1 MCTFAIIL
9 QKLSYIIILYKQLLI
24 SDMKKILL
32 VALLAIFSLGSIY
45 AQSSMTDDQV
55 IRFIVKA
62 HEAGN
67 SQQQIVTKLVQKG
80 VDIEQIRRVRK
91 KYERMQ
97 KNEGMGSVQDKSLT
111 EDEQI
116 DARLRRN
123 NAKDKSELTTTEKL
137 KDEKL
142 SNKRKATKE
151 KYKKS
156 KRYISEDEQ
165 DMKAE
170 LDDFLPDSL
179 DLYDRMVIK
188 NYLKDKKIEE
198 GKSDKKVF
206 GRDIF
211 NNEELS
217 FEPNM
222 NIATPNNYV
231 LGAGDAVLIDIYG
244 ASQKTVEATVSP
256 DGFVVVEGFGPI
268 QVAGLTVSQAN
279 SRIRSQL
286 GARYSSSKIR
296 LSVGQT
302 RTITVN
308 VMGEVKTPG
317 TYTLAAFASVF
328 HALYMAGGPNDIGTL
343 RNIKVYRNNRLVST
357 VDVYDYILN
366 GKLSGNVRLGD
377 NDVIVVGAYDC
388 LVNVTGKV
396 KRPMYYEMKSTE
408 SVGTLINYAGGF
420 TGDAYRKSV
429 RIVRKSGSQ
438 YSIHNVNEF
447 DMASFRMAD
456 NDSVSVDSIIPRYSN
471 MVEIKGAV
479 FRPGMY
485 QIGDNIYSV
494 KTLLEHAEGVTEE
507 AFTAHAVMHRM
518 KADRTLEALSVD
530 IQGIMDGT
538 VADIPLKNEDV
549 LFIPTRIES
558 QVEQTIAIH
567 GEVQYPGTYKYAENE
582 TLEDFV
588 LQAGGLKESASM
600 HNVLISRRVS
610 NPHALTTD
618 SVLAQTFKFS
628 LKDGFVID
636 GQQSF
641 HLMPFD
647 EVYVRKSPGYFKQQ
661 NVTISGEIMFAGDYT
676 LTKKN
681 ERLSDLFHRAGGGT
695 DLAFIEGARL
705 QRKVN
710 EAERQRFEEIAKMQ
724 KAEKERVMQEIAINN
739 QRSIGE
745 MSQTVNIE
753 ELTEIPDY
761 YPVGIELDKAL
772 KNPGSDYDIV
782 LREGD
787 EIYVPSYN
795 GTVKING
802 EVMYPNSV
810 AFKDGK
816 SAKYYIKQAG
826 GYNRYAKKDMAYVI
840 YMNGT
845 VAKVSDGAKV
855 RPGCEIVVPQKA
867 MNRKMSITEYLAIG
881 SSAASVATM
890 AVTIANL
897 LK

>member
-1 MCTFAIIL
+1 
-9 QKLSYIIILYKQLLI
+9 
-24 SDMKKILL
+24 MKKILL
-32 VALLAIFSLGSIY
+32 TALFAILSLGSIY
-45 AQSSMTDDQV
+45 AQSTMTDDQV
-55 IRFIVKA
+55 IKFIVKE
-62 HEAGN
+62 HQAGS
-67 SQQQIVTKLVQKG
+67 SQQQIVTKLMQKG
-80 VDIEQIRRVRK
+80 VDIDQIRRVRK

-97 KNEGMGSVQDKSLT
+97 KNDGMGSIQDKSLT

-137 KDEKL
+137 QDEKL
-142 SNKRKATKE
+142 SKKRKATKD

-165 DMKAE
+165 EMKTE

-188 NYLKDKKIEE
+188 NYLRDKELEE
-198 GKSDKKVF
+198 GKTGKKVF

-211 NNEELS
+211 NNEELT

-256 DGFVVVEGFGPI
+256 DGFVVVEGYGPI
-268 QVAGLTVSQAN
+268 QVAGLTVAQAN

-343 RNIKVYRNNRLVST
+343 RNIKVYRNNRLIST

-388 LVNVTGKV
+388 LVNITGKV

-408 SVGTLINYAGGF
+408 SVGSLIDYAGGF

-438 YSIHNVNEF
+438 YSVHNVNEF

-456 NDSVSVDSIIPRYSN
+456 NDSVSVDSILPRYSN

-485 QIGDNIYSV
+485 QIGDDIYSV

-518 KADRTLEALSVD
+518 KPDRTLEALSVD
-530 IQGIMDGT
+530 VQGIMDGT

-558 QVEQTIAIH
+558 QVEQTITIH
-567 GEVQYPGTYKYAENE
+567 GEVQYPGTYKFADNE

-588 LQAGGLKESASM
+588 LQAGGLKETASM

-610 NPHALTTD
+610 NPNALTTD

-647 EVYVRKSPGYFKQQ
+647 EVYVRKSPGYYKQQ
-661 NVTISGEIMFAGDYT
+661 NVTIEGEIMFAGNYT

-681 ERLSDLFHRAGGGT
+681 ERLSDLFRRAGGGT
-695 DLAFIEGARL
+695 DLAYIEGARL
-705 QRKVN
+705 ERKVN
-710 EAERQRFEEIAKMQ
+710 EAERIRLEEIYRMRKE
-724 KAEKERVMQEIAINN
+724 EKERIMQETAINN
-739 QRSIGE
+739 NRSIA
-745 MSQTVNIE
+745 
-753 ELTEIPDY
+753 ELNMNAQAAKDGNDEDDFIEIPET
-761 YPVGIELDKAL
+761 YPVGIELDKAIA
-772 KNPGSDYDIV
+772 NPGCDEDIV

-787 EIYVPSYN
+787 RIFIPTYN

-810 AFKDGK
+810 AYHDGK
-816 SAKYYIKQAG
+816 NAKYYIKQAG
-826 GYNRYAKKDMAYVI
+826 GYNRYAKKNMAYVI

-845 VAKVSDGAKV
+845 VAKVSDGAKI

-867 MNRKMSITEYLAIG
+867 MTRKLTTQELLTIG
-881 SSAASVATM
+881 TSAASIATM
-890 AVTIANL
+890 IATLSNL
-897 LK
+897 LKK

>member
-1 MCTFAIIL
+1 
-9 QKLSYIIILYKQLLI
+9 
-24 SDMKKILL
+24 MKKILL
-32 VALLAIFSLGSIY
+32 TALFAILSLGSIY
-45 AQSSMTDDQV
+45 AQSTMTDDQV
-55 IRFIVKA
+55 IKFIVKE
-62 HEAGN
+62 HQTGS
-67 SQQQIVTKLVQKG
+67 SQQQIVTKLMQKG
-80 VDIEQIRRVRK
+80 VDIDQIRRVRK

-97 KNEGMGSVQDKSLT
+97 KNDGMGSIQDKSLT

-137 KDEKL
+137 QDEKL
-142 SNKRKATKE
+142 SKKRKATKD

-165 DMKAE
+165 EMKTE

-188 NYLKDKKIEE
+188 NYLRDKELEE
-198 GKSDKKVF
+198 GKTGKKVF

-211 NNEELS
+211 NNEELT

-256 DGFVVVEGFGPI
+256 DGFVVVEGYGPI
-268 QVAGLTVSQAN
+268 QVAGLTVAQAN

-343 RNIKVYRNNRLVST
+343 RNIKVYRNNRLIST

-388 LVNVTGKV
+388 LVNITGKV

-408 SVGTLINYAGGF
+408 SVGSLIDYAGGF

-438 YSIHNVNEF
+438 YSVHNVNEF

-456 NDSVSVDSIIPRYSN
+456 NDSVSVDSILPRYSN

-485 QIGDNIYSV
+485 QIGDDIYSV

-518 KADRTLEALSVD
+518 KPDRTLEALSVD

-538 VADIPLKNEDV
+538 VADIPLKNEAM

-558 QVEQTIAIH
+558 QVEQTITIH
-567 GEVQYPGTYKYAENE
+567 GEVQYPGTYKFADNE

-588 LQAGGLKESASM
+588 LQAGGLKETASM

-610 NPHALTTD
+610 NPNALTTD

-628 LKDGFVID
+628 LKDGFVI
-636 GQQSF
+636 
-641 HLMPFD
+641 
-647 EVYVRKSPGYFKQQ
+647 E
-661 NVTISGEIMFAGDYT
+661 NVTIEGEIMFAGNYT

-681 ERLSDLFHRAGGGT
+681 ERLSDLFRRAGGGT
-695 DLAFIEGARL
+695 DLAYIEGARL
-705 QRKVN
+705 ERKVN
-710 EAERQRFEEIAKMQ
+710 EAERIRLEEIYRMRKE
-724 KAEKERVMQEIAINN
+724 EKERIMQETAINN
-739 QRSIGE
+739 NRSIA
-745 MSQTVNIE
+745 
-753 ELTEIPDY
+753 ELNMNAQAAKDGNDEDDFIEIPET
-761 YPVGIELDKAL
+761 YPVGIELDKAIA
-772 KNPGSDYDIV
+772 NPGCDEDIV

-787 EIYVPSYN
+787 RIFIPTYN

-810 AFKDGK
+810 AYHDGK
-816 SAKYYIKQAG
+816 NAKYYIKQAG
-826 GYNRYAKKDMAYVI
+826 GYNRYAKKSMAYVI

-845 VAKVSDGAKV
+845 VAKVSDGAKI

-867 MNRKMSITEYLAIG
+867 MTRKLTTQELLTIG
-881 SSAASVATM
+881 TSAASIATM
-890 AVTIANL
+890 IATLSNL
-897 LK
+897 LKK

>member
-1 MCTFAIIL
+1 
-9 QKLSYIIILYKQLLI
+9 
-24 SDMKKILL
+24 MKRTIL
-32 VALLAIFSLGSIY
+32 VALFAVFSLISIQ
-45 AQSSMTDDQV
+45 AQSTMSDDQ
-55 IRFIVKA
+55 IIKFIIKE
-62 HEAGN
+62 HQTGS

-80 VDIEQIRRVRK
+80 VNIDQIRRVRK

-97 KNEGMGSVQDKSLT
+97 KNEGLGTVRDKSLT
-111 EDEQI
+111 EEEQI

-123 NAKDKSELTTTEKL
+123 NAKDKSELSTTEKL
-137 KDEKL
+137 KDDRLTNIRNNQKGKL
-142 SNKRKATKE
+142 N
-151 KYKKS
+151 
-156 KRYISEDEQ
+156 KRYIQEDEK
-165 DMKAE
+165 DIKDE

-179 DLYDRMVIK
+179 DIYDRQVIK
-188 NYLKDKKIEE
+188 NYLKQQE
-198 GKSDKKVF
+198 GKSGKKVF

-211 NNEELS
+211 NKEELT
-217 FEPNM
+217 FEPAM
-222 NIATPNNYV
+222 NIPTPDNYV

-256 DGFVVVEGFGPI
+256 DGFVVIEGYGPI

-279 SRIRSQL
+279 SRVRSQL

-302 RTITVN
+302 RTITIN
-308 VMGEVKTPG
+308 VMGEVKAPG

-328 HALYMAGGPNDIGTL
+328 HALYMAGGPSEIGTL
-343 RNIKVYRNNRLVST
+343 RNIKVYRKNRLVST
-357 VDVYDYILN
+357 IDVYDYILN
-366 GKLSGNVRLGD
+366 GKLSGNVRLAD
-377 NDVIVVGAYDC
+377 NDVIVVGPYDC
-388 LVNVTGKV
+388 LVNITGKV
-396 KRPMYYEMKSTE
+396 KRPMYYEMKSDE

-420 TGDAYRKSV
+420 AGDAYRKSV

-438 YSIHNVNEF
+438 YSVHNVNEF

-456 NDSVSVDSIIPRYSN
+456 NDSVSVDSILPRYSN

-494 KTLLEHAEGVTEE
+494 KTLLEHAEGVTED
-507 AFTAHAVMHRM
+507 AFTAHAVMHRL

-530 IQGIMDGT
+530 IQGILDGT

-549 LFIPTRIES
+549 LFIPTRTES
-558 QVEQTIAIH
+558 QIEKTIAIH

-600 HNVLISRRVS
+600 HNVLVSRRVFD
-610 NPHALTTD
+610 PHALTTD
-618 SVLAQTFKFS
+618 SVMAQTFKFS

-641 HLMPFD
+641 RLMPYD
-647 EVYVRKSPGYFKQQ
+647 EVYIRKSPGYYEQQ
-661 NVTISGEIMFAGDYT
+661 NVTIEGEVLFAGDYT

-681 ERLSDLFHRAGGGT
+681 ERLSDVFLRAGGGT
-695 DLAFIEGARL
+695 DLAYIEGARL
-705 QRKVN
+705 IRKVN
-710 EAERQRFEEIAKMQ
+710 EAERARLEEIAKMR
-724 KAEKERVMQEIAINN
+724 KEEQERIMQEVAINN
-739 QRSIGE
+739 QRSVNE
-745 MSQTVNIE
+745 MAQVANVQAV
-753 ELTEIPDY
+753 TEIPDT
-761 YPVGIELDKAL
+761 YPVGIELVKAL
-772 KNPGSDYDIV
+772 KNPGSDDDIV

-787 EIYVPSYN
+787 RIIIPTYN
-795 GTVKING
+795 GTVKIDG

-826 GYNRYAKKDMAYVI
+826 GYNRYAKKNMAYVI

-845 VAKVSDGAKV
+845 VAKVSDGAKI

-867 MNRKMSITEYLAIG
+867 MNRKTGLSEYLAIG
-881 SSAASVATM
+881 STAAAVATM
-890 AVTIANL
+890 GATIANL

>member
-1 MCTFAIIL
+1 
-9 QKLSYIIILYKQLLI
+9 
-24 SDMKKILL
+24 MKKILL
-32 VALLAIFSLGSIY
+32 VALFAIFSLGSIY

-55 IRFIVKA
+55 IRFIVKE

-142 SNKRKATKE
+142 SNKRKATKD

-628 LKDGFVID
+628 LKDGFIID

-641 HLMPFD
+641 RLMPFD

-695 DLAFIEGARL
+695 ELAFIEGARL

-724 KAEKERVMQEIAINN
+724 KAEKERIMQEIAINN
-739 QRSIGE
+739 QRSISE
-745 MSQTVNIE
+745 MNQTVNLE
-753 ELTEIPDY
+753 EITEIPES

-772 KNPGSDYDIV
+772 KNPGCDADIV

-787 EIYVPSYN
+787 EIFIPTYN
-795 GTVKING
+795 STVKING

-810 AFKDGK
+810 GYVDGK
-816 SAKYYIKQAG
+816 SAKYYIKRAG
-826 GYNRYAKKDMAYVI
+826 GYNRYAKKNMAYVI

-845 VAKVSDGAKV
+845 VAKVSDGAKI

-867 MNRKMSITEYLAIG
+867 IGRKMSISEYLAIG
-881 SSAASVATM
+881 STAASIATM
-890 AVTIANL
+890 AITIANI

>member
-1 MCTFAIIL
+1 
-9 QKLSYIIILYKQLLI
+9 
-24 SDMKKILL
+24 MKKFLL
-32 VALLAIFSLGSIY
+32 TVLLAIFTIGSTY
-45 AQSSMTDDQV
+45 AQSTMSDDQV
-55 IRFIVKA
+55 IKFIMKE
-62 HEAGN
+62 HQAGS

-80 VDIEQIRRVRK
+80 VDIDQIRRVRK

-97 KNEGMGSVQDKSLT
+97 KNDGMGTVADKSLT

-142 SNKRKATKE
+142 STKRKATKD
-151 KYKKS
+151 KYSKS

-165 DMKAE
+165 EMKTE

-188 NYLKDKKIEE
+188 NYLKQKKLEE
-198 GKSDKKVF
+198 GKSEKKVF

-211 NNEELS
+211 NNEELT
-217 FEPNM
+217 FEPAM
-222 NIATPNNYV
+222 NIATPENYV

-244 ASQKTVEATVSP
+244 ASQKTVEGTVSP

-279 SRIRSQL
+279 SRVRSQL

-343 RNIKVYRNNRLVST
+343 RNIKVYRKNRLVST

-366 GKLSGNVRLGD
+366 GKLSGNVRLTD

-396 KRPMYYEMKSTE
+396 KRPMYYEMKSSE

-456 NDSVSVDSIIPRYSN
+456 NDSVSVDSILPRYSN

-485 QIGDNIYSV
+485 QIGDDIYSV
-494 KTLLEHAEGVTEE
+494 KTLLEHSEGVTEE

-518 KADRTLEALSVD
+518 KPDRTLEALSVD
-530 IQGIMDGT
+530 VQGILDGT

-558 QVEQTIAIH
+558 QVEQTIDIR

-588 LQAGGLKESASM
+588 LQAGGLKETASM
-600 HNVLISRRVS
+600 HNVLVSRRVS
-610 NPHALTTD
+610 NPHALSTD

-641 HLMPFD
+641 RLMPFD
-647 EVYVRKSPGYFKQQ
+647 EVYVRKSPGYYKQQ
-661 NVTISGEIMFAGDYT
+661 NVTIEGEVMFAGDYT

-681 ERLSDLFHRAGGGT
+681 ERLSDIFRRAGGGT
-695 DLAFIEGARL
+695 DLAYIEGARL
-705 QRKVN
+705 ERKVN
-710 EAERQRFEEIAKMQ
+710 EAERTRLEEIAKMRKDEQ
-724 KAEKERVMQEIAINN
+724 QRIMQEIAINN

-745 MSQTVNIE
+745 MTQVANLE
-753 ELTEIPDY
+753 EITEIPET

-772 KNPGSDYDIV
+772 ANPGGDDDIV

-787 EIYVPSYN
+787 RIYVPTYN
-795 GTVKING
+795 GTVKIDG
-802 EVMYPNSV
+802 EVLYPNSV

-816 SAKYYIKQAG
+816 NAKYYIKQAG
-826 GYNRYAKKDMAYVI
+826 GYNRYAKKSMAYII

-845 VAKVSDGAKV
+845 VAKVNDGAKI

-881 SSAASVATM
+881 STAASIATM
-890 AVTIANL
+890 GATLTNL

>member
-1 MCTFAIIL
+1 
-9 QKLSYIIILYKQLLI
+9 
-24 SDMKKILL
+24 MKKFLLTVLLTILT
-32 VALLAIFSLGSIY
+32 IGSTY
-45 AQSSMTDDQV
+45 AQSTMSDDQV
-55 IRFIVKA
+55 IKFIMKE
-62 HEAGN
+62 HQAGS

-80 VDIEQIRRVRK
+80 VDIDQIRRVRK

-97 KNEGMGSVQDKSLT
+97 KNDGMGTVADKTMT

-142 SNKRKATKE
+142 STKRKATKD
-151 KYKKS
+151 KYSKS

-165 DMKAE
+165 EMKTE

-188 NYLKDKKIEE
+188 NYLKQKELEE
-198 GKSDKKVF
+198 GKSEKKVF

-211 NNEELS
+211 NNEELT
-217 FEPNM
+217 FEPAM
-222 NIATPNNYV
+222 NIATPENYV

-244 ASQKTVEATVSP
+244 ASQKTVEGTVSP

-279 SRIRSQL
+279 SRVRSQL

-343 RNIKVYRNNRLVST
+343 RNIKVYRKNRLVST

-366 GKLSGNVRLGD
+366 GKLSGNVRLTD

-396 KRPMYYEMKSTE
+396 KRPMYYEMKSSE

-456 NDSVSVDSIIPRYSN
+456 NDSVSVDSILPRYSN

-485 QIGDNIYSV
+485 QIGDDIYSV
-494 KTLLEHAEGVTEE
+494 KTLLEHSEGVTEE

-518 KADRTLEALSVD
+518 KPDRTLEALSVD
-530 IQGIMDGT
+530 VQGILDGT
-538 VADIPLKNEDV
+538 VADIPLRNEDV

-558 QVEQTIAIH
+558 QVEQTIDIR

-588 LQAGGLKESASM
+588 LQAGGLKETASM
-600 HNVLISRRVS
+600 HNVLVSRRVS
-610 NPHALTTD
+610 NPHALSTD

-641 HLMPFD
+641 RLMPFD
-647 EVYVRKSPGYFKQQ
+647 EVYIRKSPGYYKQQ
-661 NVTISGEIMFAGDYT
+661 NVTIEGEVMFAGDYT

-681 ERLSDLFHRAGGGT
+681 ERLSDVFRRAGGGT
-695 DLAFIEGARL
+695 DLAYIEGARL
-705 QRKVN
+705 ERKVN
-710 EAERQRFEEIAKMQ
+710 EAERLRLEEIAKMR
-724 KAEKERVMQEIAINN
+724 KEEKERIMQEIAINN

-745 MSQTVNIE
+745 MTQVANIE
-753 ELTEIPDY
+753 EITEIPES

-772 KNPGSDYDIV
+772 ANPGGDDDIV

-787 EIYVPSYN
+787 RIYVPTYN
-795 GTVKING
+795 GTVKIDG
-802 EVMYPNSV
+802 EVLYPNSV

-826 GYNRYAKKDMAYVI
+826 GYNRYAKKSMAYVI

-845 VAKVSDGAKV
+845 VAKVNDGAKI

-867 MNRKMSITEYLAIG
+867 LNRKMSITEYLAIG
-881 SSAASVATM
+881 STAASIATM
-890 AVTIANL
+890 GATLTNL

>member
-1 MCTFAIIL
+1 
-9 QKLSYIIILYKQLLI
+9 
-24 SDMKKILL
+24 MKKILL
-32 VALLAIFSLGSIY
+32 VALLALLSLGSAY

-55 IRFIVKA
+55 IKFVMKEQKA
-62 HEAGN
+62 GS

-80 VDIEQIRRVRK
+80 VDIDQIRRVRK

-97 KNEGMGSVQDKSLT
+97 KNEGMGSVKDKSLT

-142 SNKRKATKE
+142 SSKRKTTLD

-179 DLYDRMVIK
+179 DIYDRMVIK
-188 NYLKDKKIEE
+188 NYLKQKEIEE
-198 GKSDKKVF
+198 GKTGKKVF

-222 NIATPNNYV
+222 NIATPDNYV

-244 ASQKTVEATVSP
+244 ASQKTVEGTVSP
-256 DGFVVVEGFGPI
+256 DGFVVVEGYGPI

-279 SRIRSQL
+279 GRIRSQL

-388 LVNVTGKV
+388 LVNITGKV

-420 TGDAYRKSV
+420 AGDAYRKSV

-438 YSIHNVNEF
+438 YSVHNVNEF

-456 NDSVSVDSIIPRYSN
+456 NDSVSVDSILPRYSN

-485 QIGDNIYSV
+485 QIGDDIYSV

-518 KADRTLEALSVD
+518 KTDRTLEALSVD

-549 LFIPTRIES
+549 LFVPTRIES

-567 GEVQYPGTYKYAENE
+567 GEVQYPGTYKFADNE

-588 LQAGGLKESASM
+588 LQAGGLKETASM

-641 HLMPFD
+641 RLMPFD
-647 EVYVRKSPGYFKQQ
+647 EVYVRKSPGYYKQQ
-661 NVTISGEIMFAGDYT
+661 NVTIEGEIMFAGDYT

-681 ERLSDLFHRAGGGT
+681 ERLSDLFKRAGGGT
-695 DLAFIEGARL
+695 DLAYIEGARL
-705 QRKVN
+705 ERKVN
-710 EAERQRFEEIAKMQ
+710 EAERIRLEEIAKMR
-724 KAEKERVMQEIAINN
+724 KEEKERIMQEIAINN

-745 MSQTVNIE
+745 MTQAANIE
-753 ELTEIPDY
+753 ELTEIADT

-772 KNPGSDYDIV
+772 KNPGSDDDIV

-787 EIYVPSYN
+787 RIIIPTYN
-795 GTVKING
+795 GTVKIDG

-810 AFKDGK
+810 AFKEGK
-816 SAKYYIKQAG
+816 NAKYYINQAG
-826 GYNRYAKKDMAYVI
+826 GYNRYAKKNMAYVI

-845 VAKVSDGAKV
+845 VAKVSDGAKI

-881 SSAASVATM
+881 STAASIATM
-890 AVTIANL
+890 GATLTNL

>member
-1 MCTFAIIL
+1 
-9 QKLSYIIILYKQLLI
+9 
-24 SDMKKILL
+24 MKKILL
-32 VALLAIFSLGSIY
+32 TALFAILSLGSIY
-45 AQSSMTDDQV
+45 AQSTMTDDQV
-55 IRFIVKA
+55 IKFIVKE
-62 HEAGN
+62 HQAGS
-67 SQQQIVTKLVQKG
+67 SQQQIVTKLMQKG
-80 VDIEQIRRVRK
+80 VDIDQIRRVRK

-97 KNEGMGSVQDKSLT
+97 KNDGMGSIQDKSLT

-137 KDEKL
+137 QDEKL
-142 SNKRKATKE
+142 SKKRKATKD

-165 DMKAE
+165 EMKTE

-188 NYLKDKKIEE
+188 NYLRDKELEE
-198 GKSDKKVF
+198 GKTGKKVF

-211 NNEELS
+211 NNEELT

-256 DGFVVVEGFGPI
+256 DGFVVVEGYGPI
-268 QVAGLTVSQAN
+268 QVAGLTVAQAN

-343 RNIKVYRNNRLVST
+343 RNIKVYRNNRLIST

-388 LVNVTGKV
+388 LVNITGKV

-408 SVGTLINYAGGF
+408 SVGSLIDYAGGF

-438 YSIHNVNEF
+438 YSVHNVNEF

-456 NDSVSVDSIIPRYSN
+456 NDSVSVDSILPRYSN

-485 QIGDNIYSV
+485 QIGDDIYSV

-518 KADRTLEALSVD
+518 KPDRTLEALSVD

-558 QVEQTIAIH
+558 QVEQTITIH
-567 GEVQYPGTYKYAENE
+567 GEVQYPGTYKFADNE

-588 LQAGGLKESASM
+588 LQAGGLKETASM

-610 NPHALTTD
+610 NPNALTTD

-647 EVYVRKSPGYFKQQ
+647 EVYVRKSPGYYKQQ
-661 NVTISGEIMFAGDYT
+661 NVTIEGEIMFAGNYT

-681 ERLSDLFHRAGGGT
+681 ERLSDLFRRAGGGT
-695 DLAFIEGARL
+695 DLAYIEGARL
-705 QRKVN
+705 ERKVN
-710 EAERQRFEEIAKMQ
+710 EAERIRLEEIYRMRKE
-724 KAEKERVMQEIAINN
+724 EKERIMQETAINN
-739 QRSIGE
+739 NRSIA
-745 MSQTVNIE
+745 
-753 ELTEIPDY
+753 ELNMNAQAAKDGNDEDDFIEIPET
-761 YPVGIELDKAL
+761 YPVGIELDKAIA
-772 KNPGSDYDIV
+772 NPGCDEDIV

-787 EIYVPSYN
+787 RIFIPTYN

-810 AFKDGK
+810 AYHDGK
-816 SAKYYIKQAG
+816 NAKYYIKQAG
-826 GYNRYAKKDMAYVI
+826 GYNRYAKKNMAYVI

-845 VAKVSDGAKV
+845 VAKVSDGAKI

-867 MNRKMSITEYLAIG
+867 MTRKLTTQELLTIG
-881 SSAASVATM
+881 TSAASIATM
-890 AVTIANL
+890 IATLSNL
-897 LK
+897 LKK